1 MPMPE
6 RVLEEMPHRA
16 ANADTGIYSSFSQ
29 KPKKYF
35 EKLLTG
41 GSAHAILY
49 QYEKEIHIAG

>member
-6 RVLEEMPHRA
+6 CVLEEMPHRA
-16 ANADTGIYSSFSQ
+16 ANAGTGIYSTFFQ
-29 KPKKYF
+29 KKKYF